1 MIATIENIAPASPEL
16 TAVRLP
22 VSLSPSKSVGGK
34 KTAHS
39 KETRETVHALY
50 VSRVPALEIENRTG
64 VPVNTIRKWQQ
75 RLNWTP
81 NRDGSGKPADGKA
94 DSTIAG
100 ELDRRSGEVKDN
112 LSRSLVA
119 QSAILAKERP
129 KTIADVAGEKGKDGR
144 KGLAET
150 SLTVIN
156 AAEKLFGW
164 NQGGGPN
171 VLVQIGY
178 LRDLMPETPPA
189 QPACV
194 PVQASVVSAPEQT
207 KP

>member
-1 MIATIENIAPASPEL
+1 MLETEL
-16 TAVRLP
+16 FALLEGTADAAF
-22 VSLSPSKSVGGK
+22 SVDEQGRIR
-34 KTAHS
+34 S
-39 KETRETVHALY
+39 W
-50 VSRVPALEIENRTG
+50 NR
-64 VPVNTIRKWQQ
+64 
-75 RLNWTP
+75 
-81 NRDGSGKPADGKA
+81 
-94 DSTIAG
+94 
-100 ELDRRSGEVKDN
+100 
-112 LSRSLVA
+112 
-119 QSAILAKERP
+119 
-129 KTIADVAGEKGKDGR
+129 
-144 KGLAET
+144 
-150 SLTVIN
+150 